1 MEAEAAGEEGA
12 EDEDEEDEEDEEEP
26 CCVCLSSMAGC
37 KVRHLPCFHQFHMR
51 CIDRWLRSSSVC
63 PICKVPVQAD

>member
-12 EDEDEEDEEDEEEP
+12 EEDEDEEDEEEP